1 MLPFENIQ
9 IFSVT
14 RCDKVSL
21 IAGQKMS
28 FKPRPRHAFVYFFSG
43 RCRYTY
49 EKEGILVAE
58 ANTLVYLPQGEA
70 YEVLPLEDCSC
81 VVINFDALDPT
92 PSPAF
97 AMVCLSAPKMKDCM
111 LTAAGVYLR
120 PRPGY
125 GAQLCSLVYR
135 AISLIQKNWQQDYL
149 TASQRSKLQPALA
162 YLEQWAP
169 EEEILVS
176 DLAAMCGMSQRYFGT
191 LFSRYYQT
199 SPKQYI
205 LRKKLDHAQML
216 LESTAL
222 PIAAVAE
229 ESGFASVYH
238 FSRIFKRCTG
248 MTPTAYRNICMY

>member
-9 IFSVT
+9 VIAVT
-14 RCDKVSL
+14 RCDKANL

-28 FKPRPRHAFVYFFSG
+28 FKPRPRHAFVYFLSG

-49 EKEGILVAE
+49 EKEGILLGE

-70 YEVLPLEDCSC
+70 YEVLPLEDCCC
-81 VVINFDALDPT
+81 VVINFDALDPA

-97 AMVCLSAPKMKDCM
+97 ATVCRSAPKMKDCM
-111 LTAAGVYLR
+111 LAAAGVYLR
-120 PRPGY
+120 PQPGS

-135 AISLIQKNWQQDYL
+135 AVSLLQKNWQQDYL
-149 TASQRSKLQPALA
+149 TASQRGRLQPALA
-162 YLEQWAP
+162 YLEQWVP
-169 EEEILVS
+169 KEEIHVS
-176 DLAAMCGMSQRYFGT
+176 ELAALCGMSQRYFGT
-191 LFSRYYQT
+191 LFFRYCQT

-222 PIAAVAE
+222 PISTVAE
-229 ESGFASVYH
+229 ESGFTSVYH

-248 MTPTAYRNICMY
+248 MTPTSYRNISMY

>member
-1 MLPFENIQ
+1 MLPFENMQ
-9 IFSVT
+9 IIAVT
-14 RCDKVSL
+14 RCDKVNL

-28 FKPRPRHAFVYFFSG
+28 FKPRLRHAFVYFLSG

-49 EKEGILVAE
+49 EKEGILLGE
-58 ANTLVYLPQGEA
+58 ANTLVYLPLEEA

-81 VVINFDALDPT
+81 VVINFDALDPD

-97 AMVCLSAPKMKDCM
+97 ATVCRSAPKIRDCM
-111 LTAAGVYLR
+111 LAAAGAYLK
-120 PRPGY
+120 PQPGC
-125 GAQLCSLVYR
+125 GAQLCSLTYR
-135 AISLIQKNWQQDYL
+135 IISLLQKNWHQDYL
-149 TASQRSKLQPALA
+149 TAYQQNQLQPALA
-162 YLEQWAP
+162 YLEQWVP
-169 EEEILVS
+169 KEEILVS

-191 LFSRYYQT
+191 LFFRYYQT

-222 PIAAVAE
+222 PVSTVAE

-248 MTPTAYRNICMY
+248 MTPTAYRNISMY